1 MPRAFFPFS
10 PRSLLLPF
18 FVRSV
23 SHLYFHLLNC
33 THRHHRRT
41 QGTLEQ
47 SIVQHMRGGATAAS
61 IEAALLAM
69 DAYGRA
75 FETRTDA
82 ANAANASAIGAEREP
97 CCHAWAT
104 LHA

>member
-1 MPRAFFPFS
+1 MPLS
-10 PRSLLLPF
+10 TRSLLFSLSCF
-18 FVRSV
+18 LF
-23 SHLYFHLLNC
+23 LTYFHLLIC

-47 SIVQHMRGGATAAS
+47 SIAQHMRGGATAAS

-82 ANAANASAIGAEREP
+82 ANAANAANASAIGAEREP